1 MQKLNCKY
9 KGKDIVYLQEKKKI
23 NRKSEDVNQS
33 FNEIFMPWSRVFNDQ
48 EQKESYCLVH
58 SKPAIVL
65 M

>member
-9 KGKDIVYLQEKKKI
+9 KGKGTVHLQEKKKK
-23 NRKSEDVNQS
+23 KSEDVNQS

-48 EQKESYCLVH
+48 EQKESYCLVY